1 MDAELCFRNLL
12 RELHVASVAIHEDF
26 DYTTQVNDI
35 AILKTGIKQLY
46 LLQAWSSPYS
56 LFVLGEA

>member
-1 MDAELCFRNLL
+1 MDAKLCFRNIL

-35 AILKTGIKQLY
+35 AILKTGIKQFY
-46 LLQAWSSPYS
+46 LLPTWST
-56 LFVLGEA
+56 A